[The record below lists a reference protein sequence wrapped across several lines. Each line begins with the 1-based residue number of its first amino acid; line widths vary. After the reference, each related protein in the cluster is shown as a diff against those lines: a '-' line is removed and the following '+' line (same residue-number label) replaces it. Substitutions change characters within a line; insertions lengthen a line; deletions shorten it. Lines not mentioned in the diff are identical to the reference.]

1 MSFLVADGVIPSNED
16 RGYVLRRII
25 RRAVRFA
32 YLTGVERAVLAPMVE
47 RCIDVMGDAYPELRS
62 SHDLIL
68 GTIGREED
76 AFRSTLATGSK
87 LLDAQLD
94 ELGAGQPLPGSVA
107 FQLHDTY
114 GFPFE
119 VTQEF
124 AELRGVE
131 VDVDGFESEMA
142 AQRARAQAATKA
154 GRAVVDAKS
163 TQVFADL
170 LAEHGATEFTG
181 REEYE
186 STGRVLWVA
195 DDGGALVTDRTPFY
209 AESGG
214 QVGDTGRIT
223 GPNGTAVVHDTVHAI
238 PGLHL
243 HLLADVEGTLAAGDE
258 VTLSIDGDRRNA
270 IRRNHTATHILH
282 WALREV
288 FGEHVKQQGSLVT
301 AEYLRFDFSH
311 FEGLSDDD
319 IRAVER
325 LANAEILD
333 NAPVRHFE
341 TTKAHAAE
349 LGAIAFFGDKYG
361 DVVRVLEAG
370 HHSIEL
376 CGGTHVDALGD
387 IGPMKITSEGSIGS
401 NVRRIEA
408 VTGTGPVDLVWAR
421 EHELD
426 AAAGALGVPRTDLQE
441 AIAKRLGELKSLREE
456 VAGLRRQ
463 VAAASAGSLA
473 DAAVDGVIVTRVEAD
488 DRGAVRDLAV
498 QLRDRPGIR
507 AVVLGASPG
516 GKGVALV
523 AAVDPASGLNA
534 GELIAEAVA
543 LVGGGGAKGAELA
556 TAGGRDASRLDEA
569 LELVR
574 SALS

>member
-1 MSFLVADGVIPSNED
+1 
-16 RGYVLRRII
+16 
-25 RRAVRFA
+25 
-32 YLTGVERAVLAPMVE
+32 
-47 RCIDVMGDAYPELRS
+47 
-62 SHDLIL
+62 
-68 GTIGREED
+68 
-76 AFRSTLATGSK
+76 
-87 LLDAQLD
+87 
-94 ELGAGQPLPGSVA
+94 
-107 FQLHDTY
+107 
-114 GFPFE
+114 
-119 VTQEF
+119 
-124 AELRGVE
+124 
-131 VDVDGFESEMA
+131 
-142 AQRARAQAATKA
+142 
-154 GRAVVDAKS
+154 
-163 TQVFADL
+163 
-170 LAEHGATEFTG
+170 
-181 REEYE
+181 
-186 STGRVLWVA
+186 
-195 DDGGALVTDRTPFY
+195 
-209 AESGG
+209 
-214 QVGDTGRIT
+214 
-223 GPNGTAVVHDTVHAI
+223 
-238 PGLHL
+238 
-243 HLLADVEGTLAAGDE
+243 
-258 VTLSIDGDRRNA
+258 
-270 IRRNHTATHILH
+270 
-282 WALREV
+282 
-288 FGEHVKQQGSLVT
+288 
-301 AEYLRFDFSH
+301 
-311 FEGLSDDD
+311 
-319 IRAVER
+319 
-325 LANAEILD
+325 
-333 NAPVRHFE
+333 
-341 TTKAHAAE
+341 
-349 LGAIAFFGDKYG
+349 
-361 DVVRVLEAG
+361 
-370 HHSIEL
+370 
-376 CGGTHVDALGD
+376 
-387 IGPMKITSEGSIGS
+387 MKITSEGSIGS